1 MRIIGNDPSVPRQTQ
16 KVASGAITN
25 GKPVVVN
32 TDGTA
37 GLPFSAQTI
46 YNEAL
51 SYTNTIA
58 TNGSG
63 TFVILWVGTAPAY
76 QGYVVAGT
84 ISGNTVTL
92 GTPVLYVSEGNISD
106 DNTSI
111 VYDPDEDKF
120 VLVYSDGGAGNYLTA
135 RVASVSGT
143 TITLGTAVVINSQ
156 NVPSHQAVYDTSADK
171 VVIAFR
177 GHTNDL
183 LAGTVGTVSGTSIS
197 FGSLT
202 TLVSQGGSIGR
213 PYYIRA
219 AYDAN
224 ANKTAVFW
232 QNDGDT
238 DGYYVVCTV
247 SGTGISAGTAAK
259 FNNANT
265 YSIAAV
271 YDSTAQ
277 KIVVAYQDGGNNNYG
292 TAIVGTISGTSMSFG
307 SAVVFSG
314 TSYVGSLTATYDS
327 TNNKTFVFYDK
338 ADSAATGIIGTVSGT
353 SISFG
358 SEGTF
363 TSGNINYTG
372 STFDSSAGKAL
383 FVYRNIANSSYG
395 TLFAVDTSLATGN
408 FTSENYIG
416 IARSGAPS
424 GAGVVIDT
432 QGAIADNLSG
442 LTAGQ
447 SYFVQSDGTLS
458 TTADDPSV
466 FAGTAV
472 SATKLIVKG

>member
-37 GLPFSAQTI
+37 GLPFSAKTI
-46 YNEAL
+46 FNEAV
-51 SYTNTIA
+51 SSATAIG

-63 TFVILWVGTAPAY
+63 TFVIIWANAAPSY
-76 QGYVVAGT
+76 NGYAVAGT

-92 GTPVLYVSEGNISD
+92 GTPVLFVSESNIAE
-106 DNTSI
+106 DNTSV
-111 VYDPDEDKF
+111 VYDPDEGKF

-135 RVASVSGT
+135 RIATVSGT
-143 TITLGTAVVINSQ
+143 SISFGTAVVIDSQ
-156 NVPSHQAVYDTSADK
+156 NIASSMAVYDTSANK

-177 GHTNDL
+177 GHTNSY
-183 LAGTVGTVSGTSIS
+183 LAGVVGTVSGTSIS
-197 FGSLT
+197 FGSKT
-202 TLVSQGGSIGR
+202 TLVSASGSIGR
-213 PYYIRA
+213 PYIIKTV
-219 AYDAN
+219 YDTN
-224 ANKTAVFW
+224 ADKTAVFW

-265 YSIAAV
+265 YSIAAS

-277 KIVVAYQDGGNNNYG
+277 KIVIVYSDGGNNNYG

-314 TSYVGSLTATYDS
+314 TSYVSSTSVSYDS
-327 TNNKTFVFYDK
+327 TNNKTFVFFDK
-338 ADSAATGIIGTVSGT
+338 ADSAATGIIATVSGT

-358 SEGTF
+358 SESTL
-363 TSGNINYTG
+363 TSGNVAYVN

-383 FVYRNIANSSYG
+383 VVYKDIGNSSYG
-395 TLFAVDTSLATGN
+395 TLLAVDTTFATGN

-416 IARSGAPS
+416 ISRSGAPS
-424 GAGVVIDT
+424 GAGIVVDT

-447 SYFVQSDGTLS
+447 SYFVQSNGTLS
-458 TTADDPSV
+458 TTAADPSV

>member
-1 MRIIGNDPSVPRQTQ
+1 MKTIGNVQ
-16 KVASGAITN
+16 KDGQVRAVASGALTE
-25 GKPVVVN
+25 GTAVVVN
-32 TDGTA
+32 ADGTVSV
-37 GLPFSAQTI
+37 PFNAKTI

-51 SYTNTIA
+51 SQTNTIA

-63 TFVILWVGTAPAY
+63 TFVILWVNTAPSY

-92 GTPVLYVSEGNISD
+92 GTPVLYVSEGNIAD
-106 DNTSI
+106 ENTSI

-135 RVASVSGT
+135 RVVSVSGT
-143 TITLGTAVVINSQ
+143 TITFGTAVVINSQ
-156 NVPSHQAVYDTSADK
+156 NVASSQAVYDTSANK

-177 GHTNDL
+177 GHTNDY
-183 LAGTVGTVSGTSIS
+183 LAGVVGTVSGTSIS

-202 TLVSQGGSIGR
+202 TLVSAGGSIGR
-213 PYYIRA
+213 PYYVRA
-219 AYDAN
+219 VYDAN
-224 ANKTAVFW
+224 ADKTAVFW

-314 TSYVGSLTATYDS
+314 TSYVGALTASYDS

-363 TSGNINYTG
+363 TSGNINYTS

-383 FVYRNIANSSYG
+383 FVYRDLGNSSYG

-408 FTSENYIG
+408 FTSENFIG
-416 IARSGAPS
+416 FSDGAYATTQS
-424 GAGVVIDT
+424 AVINTANTIDRNQT
-432 QGAIADNLSG
+432 S

-447 SYFVQSDGTLS
+447 TYFVLPTGALS
-458 TTADDPSV
+458 LTAGSPSV
-466 FAGTAV
+466 TAGTAI
-472 SATKLIVKG
+472 SNTELIVKG

>member
-25 GKPVVVN
+25 GKPVVIN

-37 GLPFSAQTI
+37 GVPFSAQTI

-92 GTPVLYVSEGNISD
+92 GTPVLYVSEGNIAD

-156 NVPSHQAVYDTSADK
+156 NVVSHQAVYDTSADK

-177 GHTNDL
+177 GHTNQY
-183 LAGTVGTVSGTSIS
+183 LAGVVGTVSGTSIS
-197 FGSLT
+197 FGSKT
-202 TLVSQGGSIGR
+202 TLVSGGGSIGR

-271 YDSTAQ
+271 YNSTA
-277 KIVVAYQDGGNNNYG
+277 
-292 TAIVGTISGTSMSFG
+292 
-307 SAVVFSG
+307 
-314 TSYVGSLTATYDS
+314 
-327 TNNKTFVFYDK
+327 
-338 ADSAATGIIGTVSGT
+338 
-353 SISFG
+353 
-358 SEGTF
+358 
-363 TSGNINYTG
+363 
-372 STFDSSAGKAL
+372 
-383 FVYRNIANSSYG
+383 
-395 TLFAVDTSLATGN
+395 
-408 FTSENYIG
+408 
-416 IARSGAPS
+416 
-424 GAGVVIDT
+424 
-432 QGAIADNLSG
+432 
-442 LTAGQ
+442 
-447 SYFVQSDGTLS
+447 
-458 TTADDPSV
+458 
-466 FAGTAV
+466 
-472 SATKLIVKG
+472 